1 MPTPES
7 IADLVHWCQW
17 TGAILGILGAW
28 WVASQTPRTRYWGFA
43 CFTSSNMVLIAA
55 FLCMSAW
62 PLLAMQAIFLITSLR
77 GMMTNRLACE
87 ARVVPQHP

>member
-7 IADLVHWCQW
+7 IADLVHGCQW
-17 TGAILGILGAW
+17 AGAILGILGAW

-43 CFTSSNMVLIAA
+43 CFTSSNIVLIVA

-77 GMMTNRLACE
+77 GMMTNRSADGV
-87 ARVVPQHP
+87 RVVPQQT